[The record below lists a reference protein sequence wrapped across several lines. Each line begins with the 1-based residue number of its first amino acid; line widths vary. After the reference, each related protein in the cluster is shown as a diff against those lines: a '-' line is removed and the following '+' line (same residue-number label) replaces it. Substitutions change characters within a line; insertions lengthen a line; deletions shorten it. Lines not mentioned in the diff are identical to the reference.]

1 MTMGTGATGVLAVM
15 RSNMASAVREAGQAV
30 IRVHPSAML
39 ATLRTR
45 TIGTK
50 VALRAHNPVQTGS
63 GVTMHSRHADARGRM
78 AGTIPLVMPRGRQ
91 RVQGNATA
99 CVTLHMIVATSVV
112 AGSVTREAGKRAM
125 PMRVRVQV
133 SATSPR
139 PTNTAGIAT
148 SASLA
153 SSGALP

>member
-15 RSNMASAVREAGQAV
+15 RPNMASVVREAGQAV
-30 IRVHPSAML
+30 IRVHPSATP
-39 ATLRTR
+39 ATLR

-99 CVTLHMIVATSVV
+99 CVTLHMIVATSAV

-139 PTNTAGIAT
+139 PTSTAGIAT

>member
-15 RSNMASAVREAGQAV
+15 RPNMASVVREAGQAV
-30 IRVHPSAML
+30 IRVHPSAMP
-39 ATLRTR
+39 ATLR

-78 AGTIPLVMPRGRQ
+78 AGTIPLVIPRGRQ

-139 PTNTAGIAT
+139 PTSTAGIAT

>member
-50 VALRAHNPVQTGS
+50 VALRAHNPV
-63 GVTMHSRHADARGRM
+63 
-78 AGTIPLVMPRGRQ
+78 
-91 RVQGNATA
+91 
-99 CVTLHMIVATSVV
+99 
-112 AGSVTREAGKRAM
+112 
-125 PMRVRVQV
+125 
-133 SATSPR
+133 
-139 PTNTAGIAT
+139 
-148 SASLA
+148 
-153 SSGALP
+153 

>member
-15 RSNMASAVREAGQAV
+15 RPNMASAVREAGQAV
-30 IRVHPSAML
+30 IRVHPSAMP
-39 ATLRTR
+39 ATLR

-63 GVTMHSRHADARGRM
+63 GVTMRSRHADARGRM

-139 PTNTAGIAT
+139 PTSTAGIAT

>member
-1 MTMGTGATGVLAVM
+1 MTMGTGAIGVLAVM
-15 RSNMASAVREAGQAV
+15 RPNMASVVREAGQAV
-30 IRVHPSAML
+30 IRVHPSAMP
-39 ATLRTR
+39 ATLR

-78 AGTIPLVMPRGRQ
+78 AGTIPLVMSRGRQ

-139 PTNTAGIAT
+139 PTSTAGIAT

>member
-1 MTMGTGATGVLAVM
+1 MTMGTGAIGVLAVM
-15 RSNMASAVREAGQAV
+15 RPNMASVVREAGQAV
-30 IRVHPSAML
+30 IRVHPSAMP
-39 ATLRTR
+39 ATLR

-133 SATSPR
+133 SATSSR
-139 PTNTAGIAT
+139 PTSTAGIAT

>member
-1 MTMGTGATGVLAVM
+1 MTMGTGAIGVLAVM
-15 RSNMASAVREAGQAV
+15 RPNMASVVREAGQAV
-30 IRVHPSAML
+30 IRVHPSAMP
-39 ATLRTR
+39 ATLR

-99 CVTLHMIVATSVV
+99 CVTLHMIVATSMV

-139 PTNTAGIAT
+139 PTSTAGIAT

>member
-15 RSNMASAVREAGQAV
+15 RPNMASVVREAGQAV
-30 IRVHPSAML
+30 IRVHPSAMP
-39 ATLRTR
+39 ATLR

-139 PTNTAGIAT
+139 PTSTAGIAT

>member
-15 RSNMASAVREAGQAV
+15 RPNMASVVREAV
-30 IRVHPSAML
+30 IRVHPSATP
-39 ATLRTR
+39 ATLR

-78 AGTIPLVMPRGRQ
+78 AGAIPLVMPRGRQ

-112 AGSVTREAGKRAM
+112 AGSVTREADKRAM

-139 PTNTAGIAT
+139 PTSTAGIAT

>member
-1 MTMGTGATGVLAVM
+1 MGTGAIGVLAVM
-15 RSNMASAVREAGQAV
+15 RPNMASVVREAGQAV
-30 IRVHPSAML
+30 IRVHPSAMP
-39 ATLRTR
+39 ATLR

-139 PTNTAGIAT
+139 PTSTAGIAT

>member
-15 RSNMASAVREAGQAV
+15 RPNMTSVVREAGQAV
-30 IRVHPSAML
+30 IRVHPSAMP
-39 ATLRTR
+39 ATLR

-99 CVTLHMIVATSVV
+99 CVTLHMIVATSAV

-139 PTNTAGIAT
+139 PTSTAGIAT

>member
-1 MTMGTGATGVLAVM
+1 MTMGTGAIGVLAVM
-15 RSNMASAVREAGQAV
+15 RPNMASVVREAGQAV
-30 IRVHPSAML
+30 IRVHPSAMP
-39 ATLRTR
+39 ATLR

-63 GVTMHSRHADARGRM
+63 GVTMRSRHADARGRM

-139 PTNTAGIAT
+139 PTSTAGIAT

>member
-15 RSNMASAVREAGQAV
+15 RPNMASVVREAGQAV
-30 IRVHPSAML
+30 IRVHPSAMP
-39 ATLRTR
+39 ATLR

-99 CVTLHMIVATSVV
+99 CVTLHMIVATNVV

-139 PTNTAGIAT
+139 PTSTAGIAT

>member
-1 MTMGTGATGVLAVM
+1 MTMGTGATGALAVM
-15 RSNMASAVREAGQAV
+15 RPNMASVVREAGQAV
-30 IRVHPSAML
+30 IRVHPSAMP
-39 ATLRTR
+39 ATLR

-139 PTNTAGIAT
+139 PTSTAGIAT

>member
-15 RSNMASAVREAGQAV
+15 RPNMASAVREAGQAV
-30 IRVHPSAML
+30 IRVHPSAMP
-39 ATLRTR
+39 ATLR

-63 GVTMHSRHADARGRM
+63 GVTMRSRHADARGRM

-125 PMRVRVQV
+125 PMRVRVQD

-148 SASLA
+148 SASLV

>member
-1 MTMGTGATGVLAVM
+1 MTMGTGAIGVLAVM
-15 RSNMASAVREAGQAV
+15 RPNMASVVREAGQAV
-30 IRVHPSAML
+30 IRVHPSAMP
-39 ATLRTR
+39 ATLR

-112 AGSVTREAGKRAM
+112 AGNVTREAGKRAM

-139 PTNTAGIAT
+139 PTSTAGIAT

>member
-1 MTMGTGATGVLAVM
+1 MGTGATGVLAVM
-15 RSNMASAVREAGQAV
+15 RPNMASAVREAGQAV
-30 IRVHPSAML
+30 IRVHPSAMP
-39 ATLRTR
+39 ATLR

-63 GVTMHSRHADARGRM
+63 GVTMRSRHADARGRM

-133 SATSPR
+133 SVTSPR
-139 PTNTAGIAT
+139 PTSTAGIAT

>member
-1 MTMGTGATGVLAVM
+1 MTMGTGVTGVLAVM
-15 RSNMASAVREAGQAV
+15 RPNMASVVREAGQAV
-30 IRVHPSAML
+30 IRVHPSAMP
-39 ATLRTR
+39 ATLR

-99 CVTLHMIVATSVV
+99 CVTLHMIVAMSAV

-139 PTNTAGIAT
+139 PTSTAGIAT

>member
-15 RSNMASAVREAGQAV
+15 RPNMASVVREAGQAV
-30 IRVHPSAML
+30 IRVHPSATP
-39 ATLRTR
+39 ATLR

-63 GVTMHSRHADARGRM
+63 GVTMHSRHADARDRM
-78 AGTIPLVMPRGRQ
+78 AGAIPLVMPRGRQ

-139 PTNTAGIAT
+139 PTSTAGIAT

>member
-15 RSNMASAVREAGQAV
+15 RPNMASAVREAGQAV
-30 IRVHPSAML
+30 IRVHPSAMP
-39 ATLRTR
+39 ATLR

-63 GVTMHSRHADARGRM
+63 GVTMRSRHADARDRM

-133 SATSPR
+133 SVTSPR
-139 PTNTAGIAT
+139 PTSTAGIAT
-148 SASLA
+148 SASLV

>member
-15 RSNMASAVREAGQAV
+15 RPNMASAVREAGQAV
-30 IRVHPSAML
+30 IRVHPSAMP
-39 ATLRTR
+39 ATLR

-63 GVTMHSRHADARGRM
+63 GVTMRSRHADARGRM

-133 SATSPR
+133 SVTSPR
-139 PTNTAGIAT
+139 PTSTAGIAT

>member
-1 MTMGTGATGVLAVM
+1 MTMGTGAIGVLAVM
-15 RSNMASAVREAGQAV
+15 RPNMASVVREAGQAV
-30 IRVHPSAML
+30 IRVHPSAMP
-39 ATLRTR
+39 ATLR

-139 PTNTAGIAT
+139 PTSTAGIAT

>member
-15 RSNMASAVREAGQAV
+15 RPNMASVVREAGQAI
-30 IRVHPSAML
+30 IRVHPSAMP
-39 ATLRTR
+39 ATLR

-50 VALRAHNPVQTGS
+50 VALCAHNPVQTGS
-63 GVTMHSRHADARGRM
+63 GVTMRSRHADARGRM

-99 CVTLHMIVATSVV
+99 CVTLHMIVATSAV

-139 PTNTAGIAT
+139 PTSTAGIAT
-148 SASLA
+148 SVNLA

>member
-1 MTMGTGATGVLAVM
+1 MTMGTGAIGVLAVM
-15 RSNMASAVREAGQAV
+15 RPNMASVVREAGQAV
-30 IRVHPSAML
+30 IRVHPSAMP
-39 ATLRTR
+39 ATLR

-99 CVTLHMIVATSVV
+99 CVTLHMIVATSAV
-112 AGSVTREAGKRAM
+112 AGSVTCEADKRAI

-139 PTNTAGIAT
+139 PTSTAGIAT

>member
-15 RSNMASAVREAGQAV
+15 RPNMASVVREAGQAV
-30 IRVHPSAML
+30 IRVHPSAMP
-39 ATLRTR
+39 ATLR

-139 PTNTAGIAT
+139 PTSTAGIAT
-148 SASLA
+148 SVNLA

>member
-15 RSNMASAVREAGQAV
+15 RPNMASAVREAGQAV
-30 IRVHPSAML
+30 IRVHPSAMP
-39 ATLRTR
+39 ATLR

-63 GVTMHSRHADARGRM
+63 GVMMRSRHAGARGRM

-139 PTNTAGIAT
+139 PTSTAGIAT

>member
-15 RSNMASAVREAGQAV
+15 RPNMASVVREAGQAV
-30 IRVHPSAML
+30 IRVHPSAMP
-39 ATLRTR
+39 ATLR

-133 SATSPR
+133 SATTPR
-139 PTNTAGIAT
+139 PTSTAGIAT

>member
-1 MTMGTGATGVLAVM
+1 MTMGTGAAGVLAVM
-15 RSNMASAVREAGQAV
+15 RPNMASVVREAGQAV
-30 IRVHPSAML
+30 IRVHPSAMP
-39 ATLRTR
+39 ATLR

-139 PTNTAGIAT
+139 PTSTAGIAT

>member
-1 MTMGTGATGVLAVM
+1 MTMGTGATGVLVVM
-15 RSNMASAVREAGQAV
+15 RPNMASVVREAGQAV
-30 IRVHPSAML
+30 IHVHPSAMP
-39 ATLRTR
+39 AALRT
-45 TIGTK
+45 TETK
-50 VALRAHNPVQTGS
+50 VALRVHNSVQTGS
-63 GVTMHSRHADARGRM
+63 SVTMHSRHADARDRM
-78 AGTIPLVMPRGRQ
+78 AGTIPLVMPRGHQ

-99 CVTLHMIVATSVV
+99 CVTLHMIIATSVV

-125 PMRVRVQV
+125 PMRGRVQD

-148 SASLA
+148 SASLV

>member
-15 RSNMASAVREAGQAV
+15 RPNMASVVREAGQAV
-30 IRVHPSAML
+30 IRVHPSAMP
-39 ATLRTR
+39 ATLR

-63 GVTMHSRHADARGRM
+63 GVTMRSRHADARGRM

-139 PTNTAGIAT
+139 PTSTAGIAT

>member
-15 RSNMASAVREAGQAV
+15 RPNMASVVREAGQAV
-30 IRVHPSAML
+30 IRVHPSAVP
-39 ATLRTR
+39 ATLR

-139 PTNTAGIAT
+139 PTSTAGIAT

>member
-15 RSNMASAVREAGQAV
+15 RPNMASVVREAGQAV
-30 IRVHPSAML
+30 IRVHPSAMPAML
-39 ATLRTR
+39 R

-139 PTNTAGIAT
+139 PTSTAGIAT

>member
-15 RSNMASAVREAGQAV
+15 RPNMASAVREAGQAV
-30 IRVHPSAML
+30 IRVHPSAMP
-39 ATLRTR
+39 ATLR

-139 PTNTAGIAT
+139 PTSTAGIAT

>member
-15 RSNMASAVREAGQAV
+15 RPNMASVVREAGQAV
-30 IRVHPSAML
+30 IRVHPSAMP
-39 ATLRTR
+39 ATLR

-99 CVTLHMIVATSVV
+99 CVTLHMIVATSVA

-139 PTNTAGIAT
+139 PTSTAGIAT

>member
-1 MTMGTGATGVLAVM
+1 MTMGTGAIDVLAVM
-15 RSNMASAVREAGQAV
+15 RPNMASVVREAGQAV
-30 IRVHPSAML
+30 IRVHPSAMP
-39 ATLRTR
+39 ATLR

-139 PTNTAGIAT
+139 PTSTAGIAT

>member
-15 RSNMASAVREAGQAV
+15 RPNMASVVREAGQAV
-30 IRVHPSAML
+30 IRVHPSAMP
-39 ATLRTR
+39 ATLR

-112 AGSVTREAGKRAM
+112 AGSVTREADKRAM

-139 PTNTAGIAT
+139 PTSTAGIAT

>member
-1 MTMGTGATGVLAVM
+1 MTMGTGAIGVLAVM
-15 RSNMASAVREAGQAV
+15 RPNMASVVREAGQAV
-30 IRVHPSAML
+30 IRVHPSAMP
-39 ATLRTR
+39 ATLR

-50 VALRAHNPVQTGS
+50 VALRARNPVQTGS

-78 AGTIPLVMPRGRQ
+78 AGAIPLVMPRGRQ

-139 PTNTAGIAT
+139 PTSTAGIAT

>member
-15 RSNMASAVREAGQAV
+15 RPNMASVVREAGQAV
-30 IRVHPSAML
+30 IRVHPSAMP
-39 ATLRTR
+39 ATLR

-133 SATSPR
+133 SVTSPR
-139 PTNTAGIAT
+139 PTSTAGIAT